1 MIIRNSLLSTVACVF
16 LSLSLFAQATK
27 PVKLPSI
34 PREMNWENKPLNY
47 KVSGNAIS
55 ITAGKETDIYGDLDG
70 TYYVNNVP
78 RLLFT
83 PDSNF
88 IFSAKVSLAF
98 NTVYDGGAIILYSDS
113 STWAKLLFE
122 LNDGNIIGVGS
133 SLVRDKLG
141 DDSYHVALNAKQVF
155 LKAVRS
161 GKTFCFYYS
170 LDGKKWSLLRTF
182 TYPNPE
188 NLKIGFYAQSPK
200 GNSSTVNFSEIKY
213 RPEKFKDF
221 LTGE

>member
-1 MIIRNSLLSTVACVF
+1 MTIRRLLLAINVVILLA
-16 LSLSLFAQATK
+16 LPAMAQSPK
-27 PVKLPSI
+27 PVKIAAI
-34 PREMNWENKPLNY
+34 PREMDWDNKPVNY
-47 KVSGNAIS
+47 KVTGNAIS

-133 SLVRDKLG
+133 SLIKDKLG
-141 DDSYHVALNAKQVF
+141 DDSYHVALKVKQVY

-161 GKTFCFYYS
+161 GKTYCFYYA
-170 LDGKKWSLLRTF
+170 LDGKKWNLLRTF
-182 TYPNPE
+182 TYPKPE
-188 NLKIGFYAQSPK
+188 SLKIGFYAQSPK
-200 GNSSTVNFSEIKY
+200 GTSCTVNFSEIKY
-213 RPEKFKDF
+213 RPEKFKNF

>member
-1 MIIRNSLLSTVACVF
+1 MIIRKSFLSTATCVF
-16 LSLSLFAQATK
+16 LSLSLFAQAPK

-47 KVSGNAIS
+47 KVSGNSIS

-88 IFSAKVSLAF
+88 IFSAKVGLGF

-141 DDSYHVALNAKQVF
+141 DDSYHVALKVKQVF

-200 GNSSTVNFSEIKY
+200 GNSCTVNFSEVKY